1 MDKQAAD
8 PSIEQERLRHII
20 GGLSEGVLLVDAEQ
34 RIVWANPAALVMHGV
49 ERLADLGADVDDYR
63 RRFQLRYRNNHR
75 LERGDY
81 PLDRVIAGE
90 AFDEVVVEVIP
101 QGEDEPR
108 WIHQIRSLIL
118 SDAGG
123 TPDLLVLIIQ
133 DVSLRYEAELR
144 FERAFNVNPA
154 PAVIMRLSDL
164 RYVKV
169 NQGFLDLTGYQKDEV
184 LGRTLYEID
193 VLKDAA
199 DIDTAKER
207 IREART
213 VPQMQADLEL
223 PDGGRKLVIVAG
235 QPVDLDDEPCMLFS
249 FADLEPRRQAENEL
263 RHSEERFVTTFRLAP
278 VAMAITTRGDHTLCD
293 TNDAFHQLT
302 GWSSDEAMGKTM
314 PALKLWA
321 DATFLPSVA
330 EQLAERSAFR
340 GRDAQVRAK
349 DGGVTDCLVSAAAI
363 PLRRDTCTLWV
374 IQDIHERRHS
384 ELELIGAIE
393 AVMKDTNWFSRT
405 VVEKLANLRAPHGSE
420 RPAETS
426 ELTRREKEVLS
437 LLCEGGDDATIAREM
452 GVSRNTLRNHVARVY
467 AKIGVNR
474 RAQAVLW
481 ARERGYPLQR
491 PIR

>member
-169 NQGFLDLTGYQKDEV
+169 NQGFLDLTGY
-184 LGRTLYEID
+184 RPI
-193 VLKDAA
+193 
-199 DIDTAKER
+199 
-207 IREART
+207 
-213 VPQMQADLEL
+213 
-223 PDGGRKLVIVAG
+223 
-235 QPVDLDDEPCMLFS
+235 S
-249 FADLEPRRQAENEL
+249 
-263 RHSEERFVTTFRLAP
+263 
-278 VAMAITTRGDHTLCD
+278 TR
-293 TNDAFHQLT
+293 
-302 GWSSDEAMGKTM
+302 
-314 PALKLWA
+314 P
-321 DATFLPSVA
+321 
-330 EQLAERSAFR
+330 RSAS
-340 GRDAQVRAK
+340 AK
-349 DGGVTDCLVSAAAI
+349 
-363 PLRRDTCTLWV
+363 
-374 IQDIHERRHS
+374 
-384 ELELIGAIE
+384 
-393 AVMKDTNWFSRT
+393 
-405 VVEKLANLRAPHGSE
+405 RAPC
-420 RPAETS
+420 
-426 ELTRREKEVLS
+426 RR
-437 LLCEGGDDATIAREM
+437 C
-452 GVSRNTLRNHVARVY
+452 
-467 AKIGVNR
+467 
-474 RAQAVLW
+474 
-481 ARERGYPLQR
+481 R
-491 PIR
+491 PIWNCPMVGASW